1 MTDQYESHAAQR
13 LAEETGEPRERFTAD
28 DKPLPELDELES
40 VTDGGVDQGESEGD
54 QDEWL
59 STEIDAGESSGPAAA
74 ALLSSV
80 AETLVDAPKG
90 KRFDVELVI
99 EERDAS

>member
-1 MTDQYESHAAQR
+1 MSENGKDGTETDQE
-13 LAEETGEPRERFTAD
+13 
-28 DKPLPELDELES
+28 
-40 VTDGGVDQGESEGD
+40 
-54 QDEWL
+54 EWL

-80 AETLVDAPKG
+80 AETLADAPAG
-90 KRFDVELVI
+90 RRFDVELVI

>member
-1 MTDQYESHAAQR
+1 MSEQS
-13 LAEETGEPRERFTAD
+13 
-28 DKPLPELDELES
+28 
-40 VTDGGVDQGESEGD
+40 ESEDD
-54 QDEWL
+54 QEEWL
-59 STEIDAGESSGPAAA
+59 STEIDAGKSSGPAAA

-99 EERDAS
+99 EERDSS